1 MLRQTGPGLAAPLPG
16 TGADG
21 VRAMGHV
28 DAVKAVLLAATL
40 LSWAALARAMLG
52 GDRPGGLGHA
62 GCAIA
67 FLVTAAITR
76 LTFTEV
82 ETRVQIA
89 GFGVAAAVLVAR
101 GVTGA
106 DLNAKLSRWARCVL
120 GAAVGA
126 VTTRELVH
134 HYLERW
140 L

>member
-1 MLRQTGPGLAAPLPG
+1 
-16 TGADG
+16 
-21 VRAMGHV
+21 MGHV
-28 DAVKAVLLAATL
+28 DAVKAALLAATL

-52 GDRPGGLGHA
+52 GDRPGGLGNA

-67 FLVTAAITR
+67 FLVTAGITR

-101 GVTGA
+101 GATAV
-106 DLNAKLSRWARCVL
+106 DRDAKLSRWASCLL

-126 VTTRELVH
+126 VATRELVH
-134 HYLERW
+134 RYLERW